1 MNEEGQVKKQLLKNI
16 ILNLIAFSIIFY
28 LFGTVIY
35 SQFYNSLYIS
45 ADSELETV
53 INQANNKERN
63 AFPKMQNRN
72 NSEQLF
78 DIMKTND
85 SNPRLVFIYRNED
98 GKIIENF
105 ERNNYINS
113 LFTDVDF
120 DEDIL
125 NTIYEIN
132 VDNEYWYRGI
142 NCKTTDGN
150 YVQVLINVDAEK
162 DIANKFKQ
170 TLIVAIVICVIL
182 ILIASYILSRRT
194 LKPIITSWKKQ
205 TEFVQNASHELRT
218 PLAIIKA
225 KQEHLLEKPDSK
237 IIDNAED
244 ISITLKETQRLT
256 KLIKELMELARNDSN
271 ELKLNKEKFKLD
283 EEIKSLTNLYADVAK
298 SQKKNLRLN
307 LEYNDFIYAD
317 SNKLKELLVI
327 LLDNSLKYTEEN
339 DSIEVKTYK
348 RENRCFIEVI
358 DSGIGIN
365 KEDQEHIFERFYRAE
380 KSRARESGGM
390 GLGLSIGYNI
400 VRAHK
405 GVIRVDKNIEK
416 GTRMIVKLPVK

>member
-1 MNEEGQVKKQLLKNI
+1 MDEEGKVKKQLVKNI
-16 ILNLIAFSIIFY
+16 IINLITFSIIFY

-53 INQANNKERN
+53 INQANKDKENLPR
-63 AFPKMQNRN
+63 KQTRN
-72 NSEQLF
+72 NGEVLF
-78 DIMKTND
+78 DIAQPED
-85 SNPRLVFIYRNED
+85 LNPRLVFIYRNVD
-98 GKIIENF
+98 GEILENF

-120 DEDIL
+120 DEDNL
-125 NTIYEIN
+125 NTIYEMNIN
-132 VDNEYWYRGI
+132 NEYWYRAI

-170 TLIVAIVICVIL
+170 TLIIAIVICVIL

-194 LKPIITSWKKQ
+194 LDPIIVSWKKQ

-283 EEIKSLTNLYADVAK
+283 GEIESLTSLYADVAK
-298 SQKKNLRLN
+298 SQKKNLSLD
-307 LEYNDFIYAD
+307 LQYDDIIYAD
-317 SNKLKELLVI
+317 CNKLKELLII
-327 LLDNSLKYTEEN
+327 LLDNSLKYTEEK
-339 DSIEVKTYK
+339 DSIVVKTYK
-348 RENRCFIEVI
+348 RENKCFIEVI
-358 DSGIGIN
+358 DSGIGIS
-365 KEDQEHIFERFYRAE
+365 KEDQDHIFERFYRAE

-390 GLGLSIGYNI
+390 GLGLSIAYNI
-400 VRAHK
+400 VKAHK
-405 GVIRVDKNIEK
+405 GFIRVDKNMVN
-416 GTRMIVKLPVK
+416 GTRIIVRLPVK